1 MQGAVSVTVV
11 ECRPKAGT
19 LVVRV
24 PYRSSIWPARITP
37 LNVIRC
43 SALRFCFARDGLV
56 MMLLNDAYSMLV
68 ELASCVQSAFLLT
81 STGFVR
87 DLHRVHEDVGTGCNE
102 QTGCQIG
109 VPHCS
114 EGPIGI
120 CGRHRWDRPCRV
132 TPAGLLRSCQSVSAS
147 RVLLS

>member
-1 MQGAVSVTVV
+1 VEGVVSVGA
-11 ECRPKAGT
+11 ECRPKAWK

-24 PYRSSIWPARITP
+24 PYRSSIWLGRITP

-43 SALRFCFARDGLV
+43 SALRFCFARDRLV
-56 MMLLNDAYSMLV
+56 MMSWNEVYSMLV
-68 ELASCVQSAFLLT
+68 ELASCVRCTFLLT
-81 STGFVR
+81 SRGFVR
-87 DLHRVHEDVGTGCNE
+87 DLHRVHEDADTGCNE
-102 QTGCQIG
+102 QTRSRIG
-109 VPHCS
+109 VPHCR

-120 CGRHRWDRPCRV
+120 CGLHRWDKPYRV